1 MTKLI
6 SKNTLFLFVLL
17 CFCLPY
23 QILAQGYTYKV
34 SANGSDYQV
43 KAEFD
48 ADKFCQCDDSYGM
61 VVWRNNFSPSN
72 LMGSTKGSGSKR
84 SVTFAVG
91 PSTSNNY
98 ILDITVEGKN
108 KFLFVDCSVSCK
120 GEGSSTARSVK
131 TAAIKRPTNG
141 SASDDQDDITISWK
155 KGTNIPN
162 NRTKYYIYKD
172 GGEDIYAT
180 VNGSTFTYTDE
191 NVGPGET
198 HTYLVKTRT
207 DDWGGHTSTL
217 GLTIVGKTRPRLV
230 TGTFDVPQK
239 VTLTWDDLSD
249 ITEEVTI
256 RRNGEQIST
265 LAIRSVSDTIFSDS
279 DPTLVP
285 GFKYDYSI
293 TWFTNDLE
301 YLISTQG
308 STQANGRI
316 RGKVATPGS
325 GVPIEGVAVC
335 VEQEANIE
343 QSEAGVIYCD
353 TTDAN
358 GQYDVRRIYYNQEAT
373 FTVTPSKEDH
383 FFNPGFFDKQLLD
396 LSVPII
402 DLDFQ
407 DTTSFVVS
415 GYVRQ
420 SLNSQSCGIA
430 GIAMLLDGV
439 NMGIQ
444 TDEDG
449 YYEIL
454 VEESG
459 TYTIAPD
466 FPSHE
471 FTPQQQRLVVAE
483 HIENLNFEDVSQ
495 QTISGKVLA
504 SCDIFIGKADVRIYS
519 EGGEGCIDTTVTTDD
534 LGFYEVPMPARPYQ
548 VEVVAFEV
556 SDGINLAPDAVVSYF
571 QTEAADLTVEG
582 QIQDFV
588 YRNPP
593 SIVVSG
599 FPENE
604 CQDLAYAVVDQQ
616 EVYYLDIEVREAF
629 GESSC
634 PVETGY
640 VLIYDEVGDKA
651 NEPDSLIIKNG
662 FVQYEVNPGDP
673 NLIAPHQKTFQ
684 IEAYVDEEVTQWTEK
699 IIVTGVRAREQTFT
713 TVSPEIPF
721 MILHD
726 PPGDASYSSLA
737 ENVTS
742 ELAVRLY
749 GTVEGSVTA
758 QKQVKLGYK
767 VSQTIIP
774 GTSILSESWGTL
786 GTSFGIGASITAGTE
801 WIMSMTSTEEF
812 KTSASE
818 DIIGEEG
825 DIYLG
830 AAINLIYAQADILEY
845 DAQTCSIEQ
854 DIDIIMGN
862 DGFSTTFLYT
872 EDHIQGTLIP
882 QLAGLKNFY
891 EQNQS
896 DSAKIY
902 ENQINVWQQIL
913 DQNRENKSA
922 AEFIENRSFSAGA
935 NYRSAVTSS
944 VTGKISLDMS
954 LFMEQSIVLGAGYEV
969 AGNGVSGMV
978 ETKHRIELGTSIN
991 ASLSKERTIG
1001 FELRD
1006 DDPGDF
1012 FSVDVK
1018 KDPVY
1023 GTPVFNLISGRS
1035 SCPWEKGTQ
1044 PRETLQLQADTYN
1057 QNNIEEN
1064 GEAVF
1069 ELGLGNISQS
1079 DETQTYL
1086 LQFLQATN
1094 PDGARVRIGGSEA
1107 QSPIPYTIGAGQ
1119 QRKATVTIEKGPRA
1133 TNYND
1138 LAFVLASGCGDAAI
1152 ADTVQLSVNFQSAY
1166 PGLVIEEPKDNW
1178 LANQGNNGEL
1188 LVWFRNYDLDRL
1200 KKIQLQISPRDRH
1213 QWQTMQ
1219 EWQPGI
1225 ISNSTSGMAVQWDIE
1240 AVPDGDYDLRFR
1252 ADYGDQDLYTA
1263 TVSGTM
1269 DRQAP
1274 RLFGLPEPT
1283 DGELS
1288 GGDIIALQV
1297 DEMINCFQ
1305 LNREQITLLET
1316 KNQQNIPFEY
1326 GCTGQEIII
1335 SPLWNR
1341 TDFEGDTIEVSIH
1354 SIADLSGNVSA
1365 ELMQW
1370 SFVVSAASGP
1380 IILDT
1385 DQDGISDD
1393 QDNCPLAANPDQQDL
1408 DGDGIGDSC
1417 DDDIDGDGIS
1427 NEVDNCVNFPNP
1439 DQFDNNGNGI
1449 GNPCEPEADGDG
1461 DGIPNAEDNCP
1472 LTANADQ
1479 SDIDQDGIGDICDE
1493 DMDGDGVPNASD
1505 NCPSTPNPD
1514 QASTNATGMG
1524 DACNMVVSTE
1534 ELAIAKEAI
1543 KIVPNPATSA
1553 AQLQFELLQT
1563 TELQLRVLDVRGAL
1577 IYQQDL
1583 GLRSVGEYT
1592 EAIQVNALMPGIYFI
1607 ELQSNRQVWTERLV
1621 VH

>member
-1 MTKLI
+1 MTKMI
-6 SKNTLFLFVLL
+6 SKNTLLFFVF
-17 CFCLPY
+17 FCVFVPA
-23 QILAQGYTYKV
+23 QIQAQGYTYRV
-34 SANGSDYQV
+34 TANGSDYQV
-43 KAEFD
+43 SASFD
-48 ADKFCQCDDSYGM
+48 ADNFCQCDDEYGM
-61 VVWRNNFSPSN
+61 VVWRNNFLASN
-72 LMGSTKGSGSKR
+72 LMGSTKGAGSKR

-91 PSTSNNY
+91 PNTSNNY

-120 GEGSSTARSVK
+120 GEGSSTANNVK
-131 TAAIKRPTNG
+131 TAAIKRPTSG
-141 SASDDQDDITISWK
+141 TASEDEDAITISWK

-162 NRTKYYIYKD
+162 SRTKYYIYKD
-172 GGEDIYAT
+172 GSEDIYAT

-191 NVGPGET
+191 NVGPDET
-198 HTYLVKTRT
+198 HSYVVRTRT
-207 DDWGGHTSTL
+207 DDWGGHTSSA
-217 GLTIVGKTRPRLV
+217 LTITGRTRPRLV
-230 TGTFDVPQK
+230 NASLDVPQK

-249 ITEEVTI
+249 ITDEVTI

-265 LAIRSVSDTIFSDS
+265 LAIRSTSDTIFSDS
-279 DPTLVP
+279 DPTLIP
-285 GFKYDYSI
+285 GFKYTYSV
-293 TWFTNDLE
+293 TWFTDDKE

-308 STQANGRI
+308 ATQANGRI

-335 VEQEANIE
+335 VEQETDIE

-358 GQYDVRRIYYNQEAT
+358 GQYDIRRIYYYQEAT
-373 FTVTPSKEDH
+373 FTVTPSKEEH
-383 FFNPGFFDKQLLD
+383 FFNPGFFDNQLLD
-396 LSVPII
+396 LGVPII

-420 SLNSQSCGIA
+420 SLNNQSCGIE

-439 NMGIQ
+439 NMGIL
-444 TDEDG
+444 TDENG

-459 TYTIAPD
+459 TYTIEPD
-466 FPSHE
+466 FSGHE

-483 HIENLNFEDVSQ
+483 HIENLNFEDITQ

-504 SCDIFIGKADVRIYS
+504 SCDIFIGIADVRIYS
-519 EGGEGCIDTTVTTDD
+519 EGGEGCIDTTVTTDE
-534 LGFYEVPMPARPYQ
+534 LGFYEVAMPARPYQ
-548 VEVVAFEV
+548 VEVVNFEV

-571 QTEAADLTVEG
+571 QTEAADLTNEG
-582 QIQDFV
+582 QVQDFV

-593 SIVVSG
+593 SLVVSG
-599 FPENE
+599 LPEND
-604 CQDLAYAVVDQQ
+604 CQDLAYAIVDQQ

-629 GESSC
+629 GNSSC

-662 FVQYEVNPGDP
+662 FVQYELAPGAP
-673 NLIAPHQKTFQ
+673 NLISPYQKTLQ
-684 IEAYVDEEVTQWTEK
+684 IEAYVEEEVAQWTEK
-699 IIVTGVRAREQTFT
+699 LIVTGVRAREQTFT

-737 ENVTS
+737 ESTTS

-749 GTVEGSVTA
+749 GKAEGSVTA

-767 VSQTIIP
+767 VSQMIIP
-774 GTSILSESWGTL
+774 GTSIISESWGSL

-812 KTSASE
+812 KTSDSE

-830 AAINLIYAQADILEY
+830 AAINLIYAQADILSY
-845 DAQTCSIEQ
+845 NAQTCSIDQ

-862 DGFSTTFLYT
+862 NGFSTTFLYT
-872 EDHIQGTLIP
+872 EDHIEKTLIP

-896 DSAKIY
+896 DSAKLY

-913 DQNRENKSA
+913 DQNQENKSN

-935 NYRSAVTSS
+935 NYRSAVSS
-944 VTGKISLDMS
+944 TVTGKISLDMS
-954 LFMEQSIVLGAGYEV
+954 LFMEQSIIVGGGYEV
-969 AGNGVSGMV
+969 AGNGVSGTV

-991 ASLSKERTIG
+991 AALSKERTIG

-1023 GTPVFNLISGRS
+1023 GTPVFNLVSGRS
-1035 SCPWEKGTQ
+1035 SCPWEPGTQ

-1057 QNNIEEN
+1057 QNNIEAD

-1094 PDGARVRIGGSEA
+1094 PDGAQVRIGGSEA

-1133 TNYND
+1133 SDYND

-1152 ADTVQLSVNFQSAY
+1152 ADTVELSVNFQSTY
-1166 PGLVIEEPKDNW
+1166 PGLVIEEPKENW
-1178 LANQGNNGEL
+1178 LANQGNNGQL
-1188 LVWFRNYDLDRL
+1188 LVWFRNYDLGLL
-1200 KKIQLQISPRDRH
+1200 KKIQLQISPKDRH

-1225 ISNSTSGMAVQWDIE
+1225 ISNSSSGMAAQWDIT
-1240 AVPDGDYDLRFR
+1240 AIPDGNYDLRFR
-1252 ADYGDQDLYTA
+1252 ADYGDQDLYTT

-1274 RLFGLPEPT
+1274 RLFGLPEPS

-1297 DEMINCFQ
+1297 DEAINCF
-1305 LNREQITLLET
+1305 LLAREQIEVYHPAS
-1316 KNQQNIPFEY
+1316 QQAIPFEY
-1326 GCTGQEIII
+1326 GCAGQEIII

-1341 TDFEGDTIEVSIH
+1341 ENFEGDTIEVSIH
-1354 SIADLSGNVSA
+1354 SLADLSGNVSS
-1365 ELMQW
+1365 ELLQW
-1370 SFVVSAASGP
+1370 SFVVSAATGP
-1380 IILDT
+1380 IIIDT
-1385 DQDGISDD
+1385 DQDGIADD
-1393 QDNCPLAANPDQQDL
+1393 LDNCPLAANPDQQDL
-1408 DGDGIGDSC
+1408 DGDGIGDLC
-1417 DDDIDGDGIS
+1417 DEDIDGDGIN
-1427 NEVDNCVNFPNP
+1427 NEVDNCINFPNP
-1439 DQFDNNGNGI
+1439 DQFDSNGNGI
-1449 GNPCEPEADGDG
+1449 GNPCEPDADGDG

-1472 LTANADQ
+1472 LLANADQ
-1479 SDIDQDGIGDICDE
+1479 SDIDQDGIGDTCDE
-1493 DMDGDGVPNASD
+1493 DIDGDGVPNALD

-1514 QASTNATGMG
+1514 QASSNATGMG
-1524 DACNMVVSTE
+1524 DACNMIVSTE
-1534 ELAIAKEAI
+1534 ELELGPEGIQ
-1543 KIVPNPATSA
+1543 IVPNPATDL
-1553 AQLQFELLQT
+1553 AQLQFELLQSAD
-1563 TELQLRVLDVRGAL
+1563 LHIRVMDTRGAQ
-1577 IYQQDL
+1577 IVHQYL
-1583 GLRSVGEYT
+1583 GTRSPGQYLESLPITQLV
-1592 EAIQVNALMPGIYFI
+1592 PGIYFV
-1607 ELQSNRQVWTERLV
+1607 ELQSDRKVQTARLV
-1621 VH
+1621 VQ